1 MAVTIASVPIWTS
14 ANHSLHHI
22 QNRTL
27 VTNKSYYTGNGAHTA
42 SLPFHKS
49 AYAKIDILCIIFYL
63 AVILRSVMIMKDS
76 QKILNSLLSSVQMGQ
91 VGIRSVMEKA
101 VRVDLKKAL
110 KSQLREYDSYETQAF
125 NIAAARGWELKEVD
139 PAVRKMA
146 DMMSRARLAFG
157 AQDSKIAA
165 MMIQGN
171 TRGMIINLKD
181 LHQSQNVDKQVLD
194 LSQRLLDT
202 EEANIKQMQGYL

>member
-1 MAVTIASVPIWTS
+1 M
-14 ANHSLHHI
+14 
-22 QNRTL
+22 
-27 VTNKSYYTGNGAHTA
+27 K
-42 SLPFHKS
+42 
-49 AYAKIDILCIIFYL
+49 
-63 AVILRSVMIMKDS
+63 MKDS
-76 QKILNSLLSSVQMGQ
+76 HKILNSLLSSVQMGQ

-101 VRVDLKKAL
+101 VRTDLKRAL

-125 NIAAARGWELKEVD
+125 NIAAARGWKLKEVD

-194 LSQRLLDT
+194 LSQRLLDA
-202 EEANIKQMQGYL
+202 EEANIKQMQGFL

>member
-1 MAVTIASVPIWTS
+1 M
-14 ANHSLHHI
+14 
-22 QNRTL
+22 
-27 VTNKSYYTGNGAHTA
+27 
-42 SLPFHKS
+42 
-49 AYAKIDILCIIFYL
+49 
-63 AVILRSVMIMKDS
+63 AVILRSVIKMKDS

-101 VRVDLKKAL
+101 VRTDLKRAL

-125 NIAAARGWELKEVD
+125 NIAAARGWKLKEVD

-171 TRGMIINLKD
+171 TRGMIQSLKGMHHATHTDPEVAKLAQKLLETQIN
-181 LHQSQNVDKQVLD
+181 
-194 LSQRLLDT
+194 
-202 EEANIKQMQGYL
+202 NIRQMEGFV